1 VNDDPTARELAALL
15 TQVAEVSDAVS
26 REGSE
31 LARALSGCGE
41 NEAPNSRA
49 QNLGAYLS
57 LRRRDITDLQ
67 ARLAAFGLSSLGRSE
82 GKVLLQLDALLATLR
97 RLNGETDAPYPDG
110 SAFAAAAN
118 ELQAETARLFGPPR
132 AQAPQAR
139 IMATLPPEAAD
150 DPTLAEKLVAA
161 GMDCARINCAHD
173 DAKGWARM
181 IGNVRA
187 AGAKFDVAPRILMD
201 IAGPKCR
208 VVEVQAPAKYRL
220 RPGERPEIVA
230 DIEDAAPEAIAFSIN
245 FPEIIDQL
253 APGRTISFD
262 DGKAVARVI
271 EQKPG
276 RAALLVE
283 AAREKGVRLKP
294 EKGVN
299 FPDVELTLPPL
310 THKDLADLDFIAEH
324 ADLVG
329 FSFVQRVADIERLQ
343 AELALRR
350 GDRPPQG
357 VVLKIETPLAVKNLP
372 QLIIASARRHPTAVM
387 IARGDLAVEIGFA
400 RLSEMQEEI
409 LWLCE
414 AAHTPTVWATQVLDQ
429 FVRDGVANRSEMT
442 DAAMSQSAE
451 CVMLNK
457 GPHLAEGV
465 AFLRDVLSRMDR
477 HRAKRFER
485 YSRLR
490 TWG

>member
-1 VNDDPTARELAALL
+1 MSDDSATRALAVLL
-15 TQVAEVSDAVS
+15 TQVAELSDSVS
-26 REGSE
+26 REGAD
-31 LARALSGCGE
+31 LARRLGGSQEDGTPSA
-41 NEAPNSRA
+41 RA

-57 LRRRDITDLQ
+57 LRRRDITALQ
-67 ARLAAFGLSSLGRSE
+67 TRLAEFGLSSLGRSE
-82 GKVLLQLDALLATLR
+82 GKVRLQLDALLATLR
-97 RLNGETDAPYPDG
+97 RLNGEADAPYPDP
-110 SAFAAAAN
+110 SAFVAASN
-118 ELQAETARLFGPPR
+118 ELPTEATRLFGPAR
-132 AQAPQAR
+132 AQAPHAR
-139 IMATLPPEAAD
+139 IMATLPTEAAN
-150 DPTLAEKLVAA
+150 DPTLADKLLAA

-173 DAKGWARM
+173 DAKAWARM
-181 IGNVRA
+181 IQHVRE
-187 AGAKFDVAPRILMD
+187 AGAKLDVAPRILMD
-201 IAGPKCR
+201 VGGPKCR
-208 VVEVQAPAKYRL
+208 VIDVQAPPKYRL
-220 RPGERPEIVA
+220 TPGERVELIA

-245 FPEIIDQL
+245 FPAVVDQL
-253 APGRTISFD
+253 APGRTVSFD
-262 DGKAVARVI
+262 DGKAVARVV
-271 EQKPG
+271 EQTPG

-283 AAREKGVRLKP
+283 AAREKGVRLKS
-294 EKGVN
+294 EKGLN

-310 THKDLADLDFIAEH
+310 TRKDLTDLDFIAEH

-329 FSFVQRVADIERLQ
+329 FSFVQRVADVERLQ

-357 VVLKIETPLAVKNLP
+357 IILKIETPLAVKNLP
-372 QLIIASARRHPTAVM
+372 QLIVASARRHPTAVM

-485 YSRLR
+485 YSRLK

>member
-1 VNDDPTARELAALL
+1 MNDDPTARELAALL
-15 TQVAEVSDAVS
+15 TQVAELSDAVT
-26 REGSE
+26 REGAE
-31 LARALSGCGE
+31 LARGLGGVEES
-41 NEAPNSRA
+41 EAPGARA

-57 LRRRDITDLQ
+57 LRRRDITALQ

-82 GKVLLQLDALLATLR
+82 GKVRLQLDALLATLR
-97 RLNGETDAPYPDG
+97 RLNGEADAPYPDRG
-110 SAFAAAAN
+110 AFVSAAN
-118 ELQAETARLFGPPR
+118 ELPAETARLFGPPR
-132 AQAPQAR
+132 AQSPQAR
-139 IMATLPPEAAD
+139 IMATLPAEAAD
-150 DPTLAEKLVAA
+150 DPALAEKLLAA

-173 DAKGWARM
+173 DAEAWARM
-181 IGNVRA
+181 IQHVRV
-187 AGAKFDVAPRILMD
+187 AGARLDVTPRVLMD
-201 IAGPKCR
+201 VGGPKCR

-220 RPGERPEIVA
+220 RPGERVELIA
-230 DIEDAAPEAIAFSIN
+230 DIEEAAPEAIAFAIN
-245 FPEIIDQL
+245 FPAAVDQL
-253 APGRTISFD
+253 ALGRTVSFD

-271 EQKPG
+271 EHSPG
-276 RAALLVE
+276 RAVLLVE

-294 EKGVN
+294 EKGLN

-310 THKDLADLDFIAEH
+310 TQKDLVDLDFIAEH

-329 FSFVQRVADIERLQ
+329 FSFVQRVVDIERLQ

-357 VVLKIETPLAVKNLP
+357 IVLKIETPLAVKNLP
-372 QLIIASARRHPTAVM
+372 HLIVASARRHPTGVM

-442 DAAMSQSAE
+442 DAAMGQSAE

-457 GPHLAEGV
+457 GPHLTEGV